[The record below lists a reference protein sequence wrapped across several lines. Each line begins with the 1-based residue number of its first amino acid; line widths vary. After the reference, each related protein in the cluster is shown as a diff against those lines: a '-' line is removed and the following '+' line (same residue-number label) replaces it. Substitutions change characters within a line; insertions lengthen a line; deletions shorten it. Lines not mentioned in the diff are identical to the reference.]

1 MQLDK
6 RLNELK
12 QAQTSQQSQIMM
24 NKYEQMHNNDS
35 NRVLNSNVNKSGQNL
50 TANFTKVL
58 KKGAPQT
65 QRTGTNE
72 RSSNGRN

>member
-1 MQLDK
+1 
-6 RLNELK
+6 
-12 QAQTSQQSQIMM
+12 MM